1 MREKRRSPY
10 ILRALSAY
18 IEQEKLLSA
27 TSRPLLAVSGG
38 RDSMALLSLF
48 LHLYKWPISVAHF
61 NFLLRG
67 EESQRDQRHVE
78 QICKSANLPLH
89 IQCADAKKWS
99 KEHKCS
105 LEEGC
110 RALRYE
116 YFNALCDKY
125 GYTEIVTAHHA
136 EDQAETLLFH
146 LSRGCGV
153 EGLRGMR
160 PRNGK
165 IVRPLL
171 SFNREELESWL
182 SENQIAYVDDSS
194 NASDDYARNYIRHN
208 VLPDLVTVNQQA
220 VRHIYALSRYADQVY
235 ETLRTESGTLF
246 GSIERPIPFVFDIS
260 ASKIREHYGLALF
273 WFRER
278 LQYLNFSNHSVD
290 TLQTLLSRGQTGK
303 KVLAP
308 NWEAYLERGKI
319 VIVPRCNLPVARI
332 YPDSETSD
340 ANFIFKQEVIK
351 QQLSLTE
358 LKSYANRGKSTALF
372 DFEQVRFPLTY
383 RVWEKGDFIYPLGM
397 PNGRKK
403 VSDVLTDAHY
413 PTQLRQQVCVL
424 VDATGSIL
432 WIPPLRQSSVAALS
446 PSTRQIL
453 VVEYHRSENSF

>member
-61 NFLLRG
+61 NFMLRG

-171 SFNREELESWL
+171 SFNREELERWL

-208 VLPDLVTVNQQA
+208 VLPSLVAVNSQT
-220 VRHIYALSRYADQVY
+220 VRHLYALTRYADQVY
-235 ETLRTESGTLF
+235 ETLRNESEALLGD
-246 GSIERPIPFVFDIS
+246 IERSISFVFD
-260 ASKIREHYGLALF
+260 ATDPLIREHKGLASF
-273 WFRER
+273 WLRER
-278 LQYLNFSNHSVD
+278 LLYLNFSNHSVD
-290 TLQTLLSRGQTGK
+290 TLQTLLSGGQTGK

-308 NWEAYLERGKI
+308 NWEAYLERGKL
-319 VIVPRCNLPVARI
+319 VIVPRRNLPAARI
-332 YPDSETSD
+332 YPDHQSSD
-340 ANFIFKQEVIK
+340 ANFIFRQEHIE

-372 DFEQVRFPLTY
+372 DFEQIRFPLCY
-383 RVWEKGDFIYPLGM
+383 RVWEHGDFIYPLGM

-413 PTQLRQQVCVL
+413 PTQLRKQVCVL
-424 VDATGSIL
+424 VDTTGAIL
-432 WIPPLRQSSVAALS
+432 WIPSLRQSSVAALS
-446 PSTRQIL
+446 PSTRQVL

>member
-61 NFLLRG
+61 NFMLRG

-171 SFNREELESWL
+171 SFNREELERLCAQLYQTQCSTR
-182 SENQIAYVDDSS
+182 SS
-194 NASDDYARNYIRHN
+194 NRK
-208 VLPDLVTVNQQA
+208 PTG
-220 VRHIYALSRYADQVY
+220 
-235 ETLRTESGTLF
+235 RT
-246 GSIERPIPFVFDIS
+246 
-260 ASKIREHYGLALF
+260 
-273 WFRER
+273 
-278 LQYLNFSNHSVD
+278 
-290 TLQTLLSRGQTGK
+290 
-303 KVLAP
+303 
-308 NWEAYLERGKI
+308 AYL
-319 VIVPRCNLPVARI
+319 C
-332 YPDSETSD
+332 
-340 ANFIFKQEVIK
+340 
-351 QQLSLTE
+351 
-358 LKSYANRGKSTALF
+358 LKS
-372 DFEQVRFPLTY
+372 
-383 RVWEKGDFIYPLGM
+383 
-397 PNGRKK
+397 
-403 VSDVLTDAHY
+403 
-413 PTQLRQQVCVL
+413 VC
-424 VDATGSIL
+424 
-432 WIPPLRQSSVAALS
+432 
-446 PSTRQIL
+446 
-453 VVEYHRSENSF
+453 